1 MTAASS
7 NGRPLR
13 TGSGRRSYLVT
24 WLVILGLIAVL
35 AAIFG
40 AAAYFFGGFTDRVP
54 GVAIGVVEI
63 KGVIVNSEAILGI
76 LASFSRDQRIKAVIL
91 RIDSPGGGVAATQ
104 EIYREVMRTRQRK
117 KVIASLGSMA
127 ASGGIY
133 IASAADQ
140 ILASPGTL
148 TGSIA
153 VIMHFANYQELFRKV
168 GLKSVIIKSGEF
180 KDIGSP
186 TRKMTPREKEILQ
199 YLVDQVHQQFI
210 KDVAKARKMPVEKVA
225 ALADGRVFT
234 GEEAVRLG
242 LVDSLG
248 NFEDAVALA
257 QKILGLKTRPKLVYP
272 KRKKSWLWDL
282 ITGEDR
288 TSVLPDWL
296 KLPFQ
301 LQYRYVP
308 GL

>member
-54 GVAIGVVEI
+54 GVAVGVVEI

>member
-133 IASAADQ
+133 IASAADK